1 VVKEPAASGFGS
13 PTNFRER
20 KPAQSAFRGSPKN
33 VAGNIRTLDL
43 CYPALGGAKGLHYG
57 PHCVGRYDDRG
68 LPFPLATPQLLSLGN
83 SQSANSVRFS
93 SV

>member
-1 VVKEPAASGFGS
+1 MPGS

-33 VAGNIRTLDL
+33 VASNIRTLDL

-68 LPFPLATPQLLSLGN
+68 LPFPPSNTPASKPGK
-83 SQSANSVRFS
+83 QSERKVGSV
-93 SV
+93 